1 VVGPPK
7 VAVGVTLAIAVGATL
22 AIGVGALET
31 YGFFTCFK
39 PVKPDVKSY
48 Y

>member
-22 AIGVGALET
+22 ATGVGALEI
-31 YGFFTCFK
+31 YGALTCFK
-39 PVKPDVKSY
+39 TVKPDVKSY